1 MKIAFTPG
9 RGSVVRS
16 EAFVDLSLL
25 LARVLA
31 LLCVY
36 SLLGFLF
43 HLSFIPGFDSYIT

>member
-1 MKIAFTPG
+1 MNLAFTPG

-25 LARVLA
+25 LERVLA

-43 HLSFIPGFDSYIT
+43 HLSFIPG